1 MKCTNFNEEYAYF
14 ILLYLILYFVCK
26 KKQTILTCDIDNA
39 ETDTIKATE
48 YDLDHNLWIKD
59 INNIMLK

>member
-1 MKCTNFNEEYAYF
+1 M
-14 ILLYLILYFVCK
+14 
-26 KKQTILTCDIDNA
+26 TCDIDNA
-39 ETDTIKATE
+39 ESDTIKATE